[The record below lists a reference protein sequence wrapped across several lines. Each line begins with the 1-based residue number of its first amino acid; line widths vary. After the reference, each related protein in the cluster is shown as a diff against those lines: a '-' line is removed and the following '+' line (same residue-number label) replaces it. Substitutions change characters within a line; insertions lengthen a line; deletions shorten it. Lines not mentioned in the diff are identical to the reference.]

1 MNVEGEPPLAHIVSE
16 LNGVKGR
23 LDALEQYGSQLLELI
38 EHLYSIVNIFATE
51 RNEEVQKL
59 KELVARVR
67 AFAKEK
73 IERLTQ
79 P

>member
-16 LNGVKGR
+16 LNRVKGR
-23 LDALEQYGSQLLELI
+23 LDALEQYVSQLLELI

-51 RNEEVQKL
+51 RNEEGQKL